1 MAFKQARQA
10 LKQLMKVWKNGC
22 TIEGWKKWIT
32 EMQETF
38 KPSCPRPLTHKKLS
52 IKSYKRFTPLE
63 GDVGLLGNMLEVDG
77 GLVERRGEE
86 Q

>member
-1 MAFKQARQA
+1 
-10 LKQLMKVWKNGC
+10 
-22 TIEGWKKWIT
+22 
-32 EMQETF
+32 MQETF

-63 GDVGLLGNMLEVDG
+63 GDVGLLGNMFEVDG